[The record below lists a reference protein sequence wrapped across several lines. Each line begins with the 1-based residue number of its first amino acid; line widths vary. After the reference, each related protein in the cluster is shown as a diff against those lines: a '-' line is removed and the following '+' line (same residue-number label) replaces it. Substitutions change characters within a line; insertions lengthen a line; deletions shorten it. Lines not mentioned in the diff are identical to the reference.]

1 LFVGGSAL
9 ARLTVHRVFPRRR
22 VLRWRLLRV
31 QPLDGGGEGV
41 DQADGA
47 VVQPGGLGIGGG
59 LGFAGAAEA
68 GHGGVVQG
76 DGLAGE
82 HDLEGVGGGEG
93 IEHDEGGGVAGLG
106 LGGGQAVAG
115 AHRVVEVEGDFLH
128 QAVFQAGQGLGRHG
142 GTWGGCGWRVGHGA
156 SPGGKRSHSNMK
168 PLGMQGIFC

>member
-22 VLRWRLLRV
+22 VLRWRLQRV
-31 QPLDGGGEGV
+31 QPLDGGGEGI

-68 GHGGVVQG
+68 GHGGVVQR

-82 HDLEGVGGGEG
+82 HGLEGVGGGEG

-115 AHRVVEVEGDFLH
+115 ADGVVEVEGDFLH
-128 QAVFQAGQGLGRHG
+128 QAVFQAGQGIGRHG
-142 GTWGGCGWRVGHGA
+142 GPWGGCGSVGHGA
-156 SPGGKRSHSNMK
+156 SPERQTF
-168 PLGMQGIFC
+168 PF